1 MLKYDYN
8 FSYECFKEKTP
19 TVISM
24 LENPVFPAATLPER
38 CEMLL
43 LPPRGRRG
51 HEVVECQ
58 LLKLVGCRLYKVD
71 RCRLDMIVGAVGYA
85 GAVNGR

>member
-1 MLKYDYN
+1 
-8 FSYECFKEKTP
+8 
-19 TVISM
+19 
-24 LENPVFPAATLPER
+24 
-38 CEMLL
+38 MLL

-71 RCRLDMIVGAVGYA
+71 RCRLDMIVGAVGSA
-85 GAVNGR
+85 GAVDGR